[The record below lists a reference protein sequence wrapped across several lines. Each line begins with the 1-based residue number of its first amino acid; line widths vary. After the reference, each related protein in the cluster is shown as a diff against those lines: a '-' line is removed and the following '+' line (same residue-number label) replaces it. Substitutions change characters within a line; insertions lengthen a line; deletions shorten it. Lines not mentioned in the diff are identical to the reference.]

1 MSDIDAV
8 QNVHV
13 AKFKGNINMY
23 WPMENVSMD
32 KVVRNAGSK
41 TLTPEHI
48 LLGGGAGEHSALVI
62 YSDAVV
68 LQTLIYDS
76 LFNTPESW
84 DGHAPDVV
92 AFFKKNEKLHNKY
105 SYGIENPL
113 FDAIR
118 GSWSMDT
125 NQWPLQSWV
134 SFIDSLDKDDL
145 LSEDTPERVMIDMLG
160 VFILEQMPLVCLMD
174 NDIREMAEL
183 YRKNKESL
191 RPYMKQGYID
201 KLLGYFTEPK
211 QGEMCGTIHE
221 NGETRWGYN
230 LSDWKKDNNQRGCA

>member
-13 AKFKGNINMY
+13 AKFKGNINVY

-32 KVVRNAGSK
+32 KVVRNTEGK

-48 LLGGGAGEHSALVI
+48 LLGGGAGEHPALVI

-76 LFNTPESW
+76 LFYDLKSS
-84 DGHAPDVV
+84 DGHNPDVV
-92 AFFKKNEKLHNKY
+92 AFFKKNEKLHDKY

-118 GSWSMDT
+118 GGWSMNT
-125 NQWPLQSWV
+125 NQWPLLSWA
-134 SFIDSLDKDDL
+134 SFIDDLDKDDL

-160 VFILEQMPLVCLMD
+160 VFILEQMPLVCLVD

-183 YRKNKESL
+183 YRKNKALL
-191 RPYMKQGYID
+191 RPYMKQEYID
-201 KLLGYFTEPK
+201 KLLSYFTEPE
-211 QGEMCGTIHE
+211 QNEMCGTIHK
-221 NGETRWGYN
+221 NGETSWGYT
-230 LSDWKKDNNQRGCA
+230 LSQWKKDNTQ